1 MEFLV
6 TTELISTDV
15 PPEHKALLY
24 ADERKRGIELAR
36 EGAIA
41 NIWRIPGAPYKTVS
55 IRIADDPAQLQ
66 QALESLPMFDW
77 LKIEVIALAT
87 HPIMEAASAADA
99 STSDATK

>member
-6 TTELISTDV
+6 TTELISSSV
-15 PPEHKALLY
+15 PPAEKAKLY
-24 ADERKRGIELAR
+24 ADERQRGIELAR

-55 IRIADDPAQLQ
+55 IRIAETPAELQ
-66 QALESLPMFDW
+66 QHLESLPMFDW

-87 HPIMEAASAADA
+87 HPIMDAAAVPESR
-99 STSDATK
+99 S

>member
-6 TTELISTDV
+6 TTELISSSV
-15 PPEHKALLY
+15 PLDQKATLY

-55 IRIADDPAQLQ
+55 IRVADNPAELQ
-66 QALESLPMFDW
+66 QHLESLPMFDW
-77 LKIEVIALAT
+77 LKIEVVALAT
-87 HPIMEAASAADA
+87 HPIMEAA
-99 STSDATK
+99 ATPETKP